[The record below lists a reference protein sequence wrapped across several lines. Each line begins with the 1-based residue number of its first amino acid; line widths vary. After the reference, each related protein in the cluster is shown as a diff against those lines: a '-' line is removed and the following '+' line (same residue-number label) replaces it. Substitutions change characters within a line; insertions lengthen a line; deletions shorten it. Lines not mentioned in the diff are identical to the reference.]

1 MIPMTITRPIPNRML
16 AAPSSYE
23 GVFAEALPSL
33 PGHQLAEVNGL
44 RQQHFER
51 FQATGFPGP
60 KIEAW
65 KYSPV
70 GPLAKEAMG
79 KAAPVD
85 LPASEIEPYLA
96 DEPNIQRLVF
106 VNGHLRADL
115 SAPCCDQGGM
125 IVATIDDALA
135 NGLIAPSDL
144 LAEEDRSK
152 RGFSSLNA
160 AFAGSGAVIKVAD
173 NVGLDRPVQ
182 LLFISVGDDVPTM
195 TNPRLVIKLG
205 RESRLG
211 LIETHVFKK
220 SGRQLTNLVT
230 ACILG
235 EKSELRHDRLQ
246 IGDVEGSFIG
256 RTDYDLAAQAKLVQ
270 TLATLGGGFV
280 RNEIG
285 ARLGGSEIDAQFN
298 GLYLTRTGQHIDNM
312 LQIDHAAPGSVSDQY
327 YKGVLDGRAKAA
339 FAGKILVQRPAQQTN
354 AYQTNN
360 NLLLSPDAEINTK
373 PELEIYAD
381 DVKCSHGATAGE
393 LDERELFYLRTR
405 GFGPETA
412 RTMLTF
418 AFADEV
424 LERFASKP
432 LLAQAKREI
441 LRWLPGA
448 DILRDMGDIA

>member
-1 MIPMTITRPIPNRML
+1 MAITRPTPNRML

-23 GVFAEALPSL
+23 GVFATALPSL
-33 PGHQLAEVNGL
+33 PGHQLSEVSGL
-44 RQQHFER
+44 RRQNFER
-51 FQATGFPGP
+51 FQSTGFPGP
-60 KIEAW
+60 KIETW

-70 GPLAKEAMG
+70 GAFAKEAMG
-79 KAAPVD
+79 PAAPVE
-85 LPASEIEPYLA
+85 LQASEIEPYLA
-96 DEPNIQRLVF
+96 DEVSIQRLVF
-106 VNGHLRADL
+106 INGHFRADL
-115 SAPCCDQGGM
+115 SDPCCNEGG
-125 IVATIDDALA
+125 IVVATLDDALA

-144 LAEEDRSK
+144 FNEEDRGK

-160 AFAGSGAVIKVAD
+160 AFVGSGAVIKVAD
-173 NVGLDRPVQ
+173 HVSLDGPVQ
-182 LLFISVGDDVPTM
+182 LLFMSIGDDRPTM

-205 RESRLG
+205 NEARLA
-211 LIETHVFKK
+211 LIETHVFKN

-230 ACILG
+230 TCVLG
-235 EKSELRHDRLQ
+235 ERAELRHDRLQ

-256 RTDYDLAAQAKLVQ
+256 RTDYDLAAKTRLVQ

-285 ARLGGSEIDAQFN
+285 ARLGGSDINAQFN

-393 LDERELFYLRTR
+393 LDERELFYLRSR
-405 GFGPETA
+405 GFDPETA

-424 LERFASKP
+424 LERFASKS
-432 LLAQAKREI
+432 LLSQAKREI

-448 DILRDMGDIA
+448 DILGDMGDIG